1 VTDKIKFL
9 IEYFTKNMPEPETEL
24 AYKDEY
30 QLVVAVVLSA
40 QCTDKRVNII
50 TPPFF
55 EKFPN
60 FESLASASFEE
71 VYQLIKSCTYPN
83 NKSKNLIKLAQ
94 TVCNEYDGILPQTR
108 DELEKLPGIGRKTA
122 NVVASVAFKEARFAV
137 DTHVFRVA
145 NRLGI
150 VNAKNPLETEKQL
163 IKLFPEAVIPDA
175 HHWLLLHGRYCCTAR
190 NPKCETCGISQIC
203 KSFEKK

>member
-1 VTDKIKFL
+1 
-9 IEYFTKNMPEPETEL
+9 MPEPQSEL
-24 AYKDEY
+24 RYVNEY

-50 TPPFF
+50 TPPLF
-55 EKFPN
+55 EKLPDFV
-60 FESLASASFEE
+60 SLASASVEE
-71 VYQLIKSCTYPN
+71 VYALIKSCTYPN
-83 NKSKNLIKLAQ
+83 NKSKNLVKLAQ
-94 TVCNEYDGILPQTR
+94 VVCNEYNGSLPQTR

-122 NVVASVAFKEARFAV
+122 NVVAAIAFKENRFAV

-150 VNAKNPLETEKQL
+150 VKAKNPLETEKQL
-163 IKLFPEAVIPDA
+163 MKLFPPEVIPDA

-190 NPKCETCGISQIC
+190 NPKCKECGISDIC
-203 KSFEKK
+203 KSFKNKS

>member
-1 VTDKIKFL
+1 
-9 IEYFTKNMPEPETEL
+9 MPTPETEL
-24 AYKDEY
+24 THKNEY

-55 EKFPN
+55 EKFSN
-60 FESLASASFEE
+60 FESLARATHEE
-71 VYQLIKSCTYPN
+71 VFELIKSCSYPN
-83 NKSKNLIKLAQ
+83 NKTKNLIKLAQ
-94 TVCNEYDGILPQTR
+94 TVCNEYDGVLPQTR
-108 DELEKLPGIGRKTA
+108 DELEKLPGVGRKTA
-122 NVVASVAFKEARFAV
+122 NVVAAVAFNEPRFAV

-163 IKLFPEAVIPDA
+163 LQLFPEKVIPDA

-190 NPKCETCGISQIC
+190 SPKCDACGISEIC
-203 KSFEKK
+203 ESFGKK